1 VSCGCEAPGP
11 SATVGP
17 HATRST
23 QRRRRDHDVKAPAM
37 TRQPDGLVKRVPV
50 KARERSSKTSR
61 PGSART
67 APSSKPMPGISRT
80 SPASRSSTTTPSSSP
95 PSSMTETSSR
105 TSLTSSPTP
114 RLEIQASPVEQRAEV
129 RLGAVAQHRCP
140 HLVPAR
146 RSPRSGGT
154 FPNNPPSCRD
164 QPIRSRNSSSALP
177 TFCSRLASTTVR
189 SGLATYQALAGNW
202 CRTIKSFTSGLRI
215 PGHPSK
221 QVNRM
226 SI

>member
-1 VSCGCEAPGP
+1 MSCGCEAPGP

-67 APSSKPMPGISRT
+67 APSSKPMPGISRS

-95 PSSMTETSSR
+95 PSSVTETSSR

-114 RLEIQASPVEQRAEV
+114 RLQIQASPVEQRC
-129 RLGAVAQHRCP
+129 GMGPAVAYAQLMRAADP
-140 HLVPAR
+140 V
-146 RSPRSGGT
+146 
-154 FPNNPPSCRD
+154 
-164 QPIRSRNSSSALP
+164 
-177 TFCSRLASTTVR
+177 
-189 SGLATYQALAGNW
+189 
-202 CRTIKSFTSGLRI
+202 
-215 PGHPSK
+215 SK
-221 QVNRM
+221 QASLPADTAPGDIGQLAPGRRFLR
-226 SI
+226 